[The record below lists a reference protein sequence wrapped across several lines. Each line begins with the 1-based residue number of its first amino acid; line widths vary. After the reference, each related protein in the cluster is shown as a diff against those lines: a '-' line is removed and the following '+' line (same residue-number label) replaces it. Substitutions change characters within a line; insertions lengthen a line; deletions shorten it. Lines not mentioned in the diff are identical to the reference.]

1 MVSTDYIKK
10 LQERDKKIF
19 TKDFKDSQKHK
30 NKKNKDT
37 TPETDYP
44 LISDFTEY
52 SPLHNGHYHCM
63 KTAKNTV
70 PDGLFVAVVPGLF
83 ERSGRG
89 LPYIL
94 PREVRGEIA
103 VNVGADIV
111 VEGPPMG
118 MMGSGQYSLCLCKMF
133 QALNTDYLP
142 RGYKPDEN
150 FNEIIRRIN
159 MGHAVVPKPYKI
171 VDTTTHET
179 VLKGKLAEDNYV
191 ICSFSKSLSRIGF
204 DFKDKFI
211 FVPRIT
217 GVSGTK
223 IRQAVTENKLDSVSD
238 MLPSETLRILKRE
251 ISLDHAPLHDMRNT
265 EEILNNANNLNY
277 EELSSL
283 NFFTPKLAQIFVSER
298 EKEPF
303 TEISQ
308 ILNIIPY
315 GFTTHYKHRVLSILE
330 TKLNNDIIS
339 DYIET
344 YPFNIRVL
352 NYKNEHVLEDFKNKI
367 INDNRRIKL
376 WQ

>member
-1 MVSTDYIKK
+1 
-10 LQERDKKIF
+10 
-19 TKDFKDSQKHK
+19 
-30 NKKNKDT
+30 
-37 TPETDYP
+37 
-44 LISDFTEY
+44 
-52 SPLHNGHYHCM
+52 
-63 KTAKNTV
+63 
-70 PDGLFVAVVPGLF
+70 
-83 ERSGRG
+83 
-89 LPYIL
+89 
-94 PREVRGEIA
+94 
-103 VNVGADIV
+103 
-111 VEGPPMG
+111 
-118 MMGSGQYSLCLCKMF
+118 MF